1 MAPGIDNNP
10 SGHPGQPAGHRV
22 EERDGSQV
30 HLPILLPALSDRI
43 GVWLSDPLLHRRA
56 LSGIARLKIEI
67 HEIGDVPLSTQDVE
81 DDADVNAANVPIFI
95 GLVDRAYARPGDRAG
110 RSARVG
116 FNPLPISRES
126 QEEDSPALVSEP
138 TMNETVHI
146 ENAVL
151 GGGEAGKYLAWDLA
165 QQGRPV
171 VVIERALIGGS
182 CPNIACLPSK
192 NVIRSAKVAD
202 LVSRAASYGVRI
214 EGATVDMKGVRQRK
228 REMVDGMI
236 AIHRHKFAIPHLE
249 FLLAEGLLVGPRTV
263 EARLPEGGSRR
274 FVADRLFLNLGTR
287 ATIPSVPGLADAEP
301 LTHVE
306 ALELDRLPSH
316 LIVLGGGYVGVEFAQ
331 AFRRF
336 GSQVTVLEFGTQLLG
351 REDPDVAAAVLKIFE
366 EDGIEVVL
374 GAETQVVEGRSGE
387 AVRLRVKTQAG
398 NRTIEGSDILVAAG
412 RTPNTRNI
420 GLEQAGIELDARDFV
435 EVDDRLQTTAAGVWA
450 MGECAGSP
458 QFTHVAFDDFRV
470 VRDNLAGAVRTTR
483 DRLIPYCA
491 FIDPEL
497 ARVGLDETTA
507 QQQRIAVRVA
517 RIPMTSVLRA
527 RAIGETRGFMK
538 MLLAADSDRIL
549 GFTMLGADAG
559 EVVAVVQT
567 AMLAGL
573 PYTGLRDA
581 ILTHPTMAESLNVLL
596 TTVPPDSST
605 RMAARALARWEGE
618 GGRVQS
624 AKNPNT

>member
-1 MAPGIDNNP
+1 M
-10 SGHPGQPAGHRV
+10 
-22 EERDGSQV
+22 
-30 HLPILLPALSDRI
+30 
-43 GVWLSDPLLHRRA
+43 
-56 LSGIARLKIEI
+56 
-67 HEIGDVPLSTQDVE
+67 
-81 DDADVNAANVPIFI
+81 
-95 GLVDRAYARPGDRAG
+95 
-110 RSARVG
+110 
-116 FNPLPISRES
+116 
-126 QEEDSPALVSEP
+126 P
-138 TMNETVHI
+138 T
-146 ENAVL
+146 L
-151 GGGEAGKYLAWDLA
+151 
-165 QQGRPV
+165 R
-171 VVIERALIGGS
+171 
-182 CPNIACLPSK
+182 
-192 NVIRSAKVAD
+192 
-202 LVSRAASYGVRI
+202 
-214 EGATVDMKGVRQRK
+214 
-228 REMVDGMI
+228 
-236 AIHRHKFAIPHLE
+236 
-249 FLLAEGLLVGPRTV
+249 
-263 EARLPEGGSRR
+263 
-274 FVADRLFLNLGTR
+274 
-287 ATIPSVPGLADAEP
+287 P

-366 EDGIEVVL
+366 EDGIDVVL
-374 GAETQVVEGRSGE
+374 GAETQVVEGRSGD
-387 AVRLRVKTQAG
+387 AVRLRVKTPAG
-398 NRTIEGSDILVAAG
+398 SRTIEGSDILVAAG
-412 RTPNTRNI
+412 RTPNTREI
-420 GLEQAGIELDARDFV
+420 GLEQAGIELDARGFV
-435 EVDDRLQTTAAGVWA
+435 KVDDRLQATAAGVWA

-470 VRDNLAGAVRTTR
+470 VRDNLAGNARSTR

-507 QQQRIAVRVA
+507 QQQRIAVRVV

-538 MLLAADSDRIL
+538 MLLDADSDRIL

-581 ILTHPTMAESLNVLL
+581 ILTHPTMAEGLNVLL
-596 TTVPPDSST
+596 ASVPPDSSA

-618 GGRVQS
+618 GGRGRR
-624 AKNPNT
+624 